1 MAFLSWG
8 NSDHIVVSVSIDFP
22 VNSKQ
27 DALFHCIAYNYS
39 HVDWDGLHDHLRDV
53 PWGISLNSVLLLQLV
68 NIVSGFTLE
77 LIYIS
82 LIIKVS
88 GQTSLISVVFSSL
101 CCCHSL

>member
-1 MAFLSWG
+1 MAFPSWG

-22 VNSKQ
+22 INSKQ
-27 DALFHCIAYNYS
+27 DALFHRIAYNYS
-39 HVDWDGLHDHLRDV
+39 HVDWDVLHDHLRDV
-53 PWGISLNSVLLLQLV
+53 PWGISLNPVLLLQLV